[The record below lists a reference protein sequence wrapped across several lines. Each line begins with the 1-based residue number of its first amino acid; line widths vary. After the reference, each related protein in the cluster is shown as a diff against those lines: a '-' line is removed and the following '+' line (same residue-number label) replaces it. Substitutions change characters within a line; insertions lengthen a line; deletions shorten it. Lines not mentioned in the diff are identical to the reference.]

1 MRAVIQRVSHA
12 RVLIRGEVVGQIGRG
27 LLALVSFGHDD
38 TDEDLQF
45 MVNKIAGLRMFEDEQ
60 GRMNLSVEDIGGGIL
75 VVPNF
80 TIHGDCRKGRRPSF
94 TAAAPPE
101 QAEELF
107 DQFVRMMADRGLT
120 TASGK
125 FGAHMHVEL
134 VNDGPVTLLLDS
146 KKLF

>member
-107 DQFVRMMADRGLT
+107 EQFVRMMADSSLT
-120 TASGK
+120 IASGK

>member
-134 VNDGPVTLLLDS
+134 ANDGPVTLLLDS